1 MQKSILLL
9 LMGNRTATAVGV
21 QEILTD
27 MGCFIKTRLGIH
39 DGTPDACTNSG
50 LIILEL
56 VGEKEKKDN
65 LVKQLES
72 LEGVKVKLVEMS
84 L

>member
-9 LMGNRTATAVGV
+9 LMGNRTATAVRV

-39 DGTPDACTNSG
+39 DGSPDACTNSG

-56 VGEKEKKDN
+56 LGEKEKKDN

>member
-9 LMGNRTATAVGV
+9 LMGNRTATAVRV

-39 DGTPDACTNSG
+39 DGSPDACTNSG

-56 VGEKEKKDN
+56 LGEKEKKNN
-65 LVKQLES
+65 LVEQLES